1 MEGVARASGG
11 RHGTRDGGDRSG
23 ECGGSGQQR
32 GNGVT
37 SGHAGGGAAT
47 GRVRR
52 RRNKGAGGLPTWAAT
67 VGARNRPRAA
77 TTGRVAGEDEA
88 WATAAAAQRRRRM
101 GGRGRRRWGN

>member
-1 MEGVARASGG
+1 MGLGMVVTDRVSVEDRGSNEGTGSRA
-11 RHGTRDGGDRSG
+11 GT
-23 ECGGSGQQR
+23 Q
-32 GNGVT
+32 V
-37 SGHAGGGAAT
+37 GGAAT
-47 GRVRR
+47 GCVRR

-88 WATAAAAQRRRRM
+88 WAAAAAAQRRRRM